1 MVTAEQERTN
11 DIYDSRYGEDE
22 DDLQPLERGMMSFR
36 SMDDGGDDGEKYP
49 FSKINAREA
58 MITVDALYDF
68 LKDYWPQSH
77 KTRIHVNGLVRLCQ
91 RMLNAPANR
100 RKLRFE
106 IEEAKARY
114 WQQRLGK
121 EGEEH
126 IKEADQLLD
135 RWSSASLLQM
145 SIRRRRLRNGL
156 DAVDGERAKWHT
168 ADRKM
173 ELVEQLAAKLP
184 ASAHEYFECR
194 LEQYRIERERAEDR
208 AKGIREVDF
217 SDLIVRIQ
225 DGKVTPAEVLE
236 SAPWPFK
243 EAFDVCVQD
252 ASEENPHWKHNERM
266 ASASALGRR
275 QPRSRWK
282 GRDSGDNDAE
292 G

>member
-1 MVTAEQERTN
+1 MVTAERAN
-11 DIYDSRYGEDE
+11 DIYDSSYDGDDDE
-22 DDLQPLERGMMSFR
+22 LSPLERGMMSFR
-36 SMDDGGDDGEKYP
+36 GMDGDDNDDNRYP

-68 LKDYWPQSH
+68 LKDYWPQNH
-77 KTRIHVNGLVRLCQ
+77 KTRVHVNGLVRLCQ

-106 IEEAKARY
+106 IEEAKAKY

-121 EGEEH
+121 DGEEH
-126 IKEADQLLD
+126 IRWADRLLD
-135 RWSSASLLQM
+135 RWSSASLLQV
-145 SIRRRRLRNGL
+145 SIRRRRLRRGL

-194 LEQYRIERERAEDR
+194 LEQYKIERERAEDR
-208 AKGIREVDF
+208 ARGIKEVDF
-217 SDLIVRIQ
+217 SDLIIRIQ
-225 DGKVTPAEVLE
+225 DGKATPAEVLE

-275 QPRSRWK
+275 QPRSKW
-282 GRDSGDNDAE
+282 GRRDEGGENAE